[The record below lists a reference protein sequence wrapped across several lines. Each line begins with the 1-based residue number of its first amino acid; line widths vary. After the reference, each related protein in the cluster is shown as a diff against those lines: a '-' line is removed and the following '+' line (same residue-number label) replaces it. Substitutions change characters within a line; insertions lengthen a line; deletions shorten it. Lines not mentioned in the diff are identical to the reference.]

1 VIDVASLPFDQYQ
14 RYRLVADLLGEV
26 RAPGRTWNV
35 LDVGGR
41 TALLRA
47 FLPEDRVTLVDLEAS
62 SERPLVL
69 GDGSALPFADAS
81 FDVVAAFDTLE
92 HVPVARRAAFVSE
105 CKRVA
110 RSYVILAGPYQSPD
124 VEEAEKIL
132 QQFLKDKLAV
142 EHRYLEEHRHNG
154 LPVRAAVESQLRDL
168 GASVVGIG
176 HGNLERWLALITL
189 SMYMDYRPELRA
201 IAARFHRFYNE
212 KLYASDHGE
221 PVYRHA
227 IVAALDGARLPT
239 HERRRGD
246 GAAPAGAVA
255 RINELAFELV
265 AFERERQ
272 AFEAERERLR
282 KVGRDFA
289 SDLEGHKKTLAE
301 ARGIQAQQARVIG
314 TLTKDLEGHQRSI
327 GDLQRDLTLA
337 RETLE
342 REIAG
347 HRSVIDALRGEIDVG
362 VRAQNETVLRFQ
374 GEIAEHKAVTA
385 ALEADLEGHRGHAV
399 TLTRELGEARRG
411 LDEAHAELTRLV
423 SELRARD
430 ELIALLRSELRHR
443 WKNLKRALGPKR
455 PTP

>member
-1 VIDVASLPFDQYQ
+1 
-14 RYRLVADLLGEV
+14 
-26 RAPGRTWNV
+26 
-35 LDVGGR
+35 
-41 TALLRA
+41 
-47 FLPEDRVTLVDLEAS
+47 
-62 SERPLVL
+62 
-69 GDGSALPFADAS
+69 
-81 FDVVAAFDTLE
+81 
-92 HVPVARRAAFVSE
+92 
-105 CKRVA
+105 
-110 RSYVILAGPYQSPD
+110 
-124 VEEAEKIL
+124 
-132 QQFLKDKLAV
+132 
-142 EHRYLEEHRHNG
+142 
-154 LPVRAAVESQLRDL
+154 
-168 GASVVGIG
+168 
-176 HGNLERWLALITL
+176 
-189 SMYMDYRPELRA
+189 
-201 IAARFHRFYNE
+201 
-212 KLYASDHGE
+212 
-221 PVYRHA
+221 
-227 IVAALDGARLPT
+227 
-239 HERRRGD
+239 
-246 GAAPAGAVA
+246 VA